1 MKIIVISSIVG
12 RSPHEVLYNFVFD
25 EVVRIAKRG
34 CEVHVARYKREGD
47 VRAYSVC
54 FHDLQTLQPL
64 ELLLELNKLAHY
76 PFNSL
81 LRDPRAFYR
90 AFYMELT
97 YSGHIIDLMKKLNPR
112 VLHAHF
118 AYPEGWAARLA
129 VRSLKRKIPFV
140 VTLHG
145 YDILTEPHSGYGI
158 RLNKRYDLLV
168 RKVLEEAD
176 AVIVASKAVYEEAEK
191 IMNGSDKLH
200 LIHNGVD
207 LQKFNPSIDGTEVKR
222 LYNAEDKDVV
232 FTLRHHEPQYGIAYL
247 ILAAKIV
254 LKHKRD
260 TVFIIGG
267 DGSLR
272 NYHMKLVKQLGI
284 GDHVFFPGKI
294 SREEVPKY
302 YAASDVVAVPSLQ
315 EAWGLVATEAMACGK
330 PVVATKVGGLPDQV
344 IEGFNGF
351 LVQPRDPKALAD
363 RIIYLLENP
372 SEARRMGL
380 NGRRLAE
387 DKFDIER
394 RVDKILELYRML
406 IEDV

>member
-1 MKIIVISSIVG
+1 MMKILVISSIVG
-12 RSPHEVLYNFVFD
+12 RSPHEIFYNFVFD
-25 EVVRIAKRG
+25 EIVRLVKRG

-47 VRAYSVC
+47 VRAYGVY
-54 FHDLQTLQPL
+54 FHDLQTLQL
-64 ELLLELNKLAHY
+64 LKLLLRSNKLVHY
-76 PFNSL
+76 PLYSL
-81 LRDPRAFYR
+81 LRNPQ
-90 AFYMELT
+90 AFYMEIT
-97 YSGHIIDLMKKLNPR
+97 YSGHIIDLMKKLSPNI
-112 VLHAHF
+112 LHAHF
-118 AYPEGWAARLA
+118 AYPEGWVARLA

-176 AVIVASKAVYEEAEK
+176 AVIVASKAVYEETEK
-191 IMNGSDKLH
+191 ITSGSDKLH

-222 LYNAEDKDVV
+222 LYNAENKNVV
-232 FTLRHHEPQYGIAYL
+232 FTLRHHEPKYGIAYL

-272 NYHMKLVKQLGI
+272 NYHMKLAKQLGI
-284 GDHVFFPGKI
+284 GDHVFFPGRI
-294 SREEVPKY
+294 FQEEVPKY

-372 SEARRMGL
+372 PEARRMGL

-394 RVDKILELYRML
+394 RIDKILELYRML